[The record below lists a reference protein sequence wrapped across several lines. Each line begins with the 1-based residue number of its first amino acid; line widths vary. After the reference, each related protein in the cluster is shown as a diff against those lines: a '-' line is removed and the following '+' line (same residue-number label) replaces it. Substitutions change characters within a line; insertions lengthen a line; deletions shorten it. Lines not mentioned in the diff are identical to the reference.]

1 MSEVLTNDQPPTSPQ
16 LAVPT
21 REEAIAIVNR
31 WLHREVGLA
40 LNVST
45 ASFNS
50 VTFCWHL
57 PIQLAYGSTGPLG
70 VIGDVYRHAATGAF
84 IGAPDAPELQGRA
97 ENLAAAH
104 GIEE

>member
-84 IGAPDAPELQGRA
+84 IGAPDAAELPRRA
-97 ENLAAAH
+97 EDLAAAH

>member
-1 MSEVLTNDQPPTSPQ
+1 MSKVLTNDQAPTSPQ

-21 REEAIAIVNR
+21 REERLPSSTVGCIVR
-31 WLHREVGLA
+31 SDWRSI
-40 LNVST
+40 VST

-70 VIGDVYRHAATGAF
+70 VIGDVYLHAATGAF
-84 IGAPDAPELQGRA
+84 IGAPDAAELQRRA

>member
-1 MSEVLTNDQPPTSPQ
+1 MPEVLTNDQPSTTPQ

-21 REEAIAIVNR
+21 EEEAIAIINR

-45 ASFNS
+45 ASFNP

-70 VIGDVYRHAATGAF
+70 VIGDVYLHAATGAF
-84 IGAPDAPELQGRA
+84 IGAPDAAELQRRA
-97 ENLAAAH
+97 ENLAAAR